1 MKIKRFG
8 RTYWRKDE
16 IPTES
21 QLPMVIKLGIADM

>member
-16 IPTES
+16 IPTEL